1 MKFKIYNTLS
11 RSKEEFFSL
20 TPGEIKMYVCG
31 MTVYD
36 LCHIGH
42 GRAFVSFDL
51 ITRFLRYTG
60 WKVTYV
66 RNITDVD
73 DKIIARAA
81 ERNESCEL
89 LTERY
94 ITAMQEDFANLGMLS
109 PDMEPKATEHIA
121 HIVTMIEQL
130 IEKGYAY
137 KADNGDVYY
146 RVSHFAEY
154 GKLSGKKPD
163 ELLAGA
169 RIEIEKLKEDPRD
182 FVLWKAATADQLG
195 WPTDLGYGRP
205 GWHIECSAM
214 SKDSLGE
221 TFDIHGGGEDLQFP
235 HHENEIAQSEAANGC
250 DFAKYWLHVGP
261 LRINGDKMS
270 KSLNNFFTIQDVLAK
285 YQSEVVR
292 FFLISSHYRS
302 PINYSEDN
310 LNEAQ
315 NGLERFYHAMRDVPR
330 VELSDLSQ
338 SSVYESF
345 IGAMSDDFNSREA
358 ISSMYELVNQINA
371 AKVAGDID
379 LASSLVAELRGFGE
393 ILCILQEDSDEFLH
407 AGTAE
412 DIGAEEIE
420 RLIARRAQAK
430 LDKDYAK
437 ADQIRKDL
445 VEQGVQLDDSRE
457 ATSWRRS

>member
-1 MKFKIYNTLS
+1 MKFNVYNTLS
-11 RSKEEFFSL
+11 RSKEEFVPL

-51 ITRFLRYTG
+51 ITRFLRYMG

-94 ITAMQEDFANLGMLS
+94 IAAMQEDFANLGMLS

-130 IEKGYAY
+130 IEKDYAY

-182 FVLWKAATADQLG
+182 FVLWKAAAADQVG
-195 WPTDLGYGRP
+195 WPSVLGYGRP

-250 DFAKYWLHVGP
+250 DFAKYWVHAGP
-261 LRINGDKMS
+261 LRIDGDKMS

-310 LNEAQ
+310 LHEAQ

-338 SSVYESF
+338 SNVYESF
-345 IGAMSDDFNSREA
+345 IAAMSDDFNSREA

-371 AKVAGDID
+371 AKLAGDID

-393 ILCILQEDSDEFLH
+393 ILGVLQEDADEFLQS
-407 AGTAE
+407 GTAE
-412 DIGAEEIE
+412 DISAEEIE
-420 RLIARRAQAK
+420 RLIASRAQAK

-445 VEQGVQLDDSRE
+445 AEQGVQLDDSRE
-457 ATSWRRS
+457 GTSWRRS